1 MVSVNQSLVPANT
14 ASQPALP
21 VSLEALIAQFF
32 QNSVGSWRSDRRY
45 YTLPDGPVQ
54 EMTSLITIEFLEQGC
69 ESLRHLARLH
79 EIANET
85 LMTCGALVTWDS
97 QNSILGKQMSAGS
110 TLFGAAGN
118 LFYRDRGFATPK
130 PVTALFAFP
139 NPETLTLRTEYKGS
153 VFEEEVKLVGRQY
166 RTRQTIISRA
176 GEQQMIGQ
184 YLEKRL
190 S

>member
-1 MVSVNQSLVPANT
+1 MVSVNQSPTPVN
-14 ASQPALP
+14 ALP
-21 VSLEALIAQFF
+21 ASAEIAQFF
-32 QNSVGSWRSDRRY
+32 QNSVGTWRSDRRY
-45 YTLPDGPVQ
+45 YTLPEGPVQ
-54 EMTSLITIEFLEQGC
+54 EMTSLITIAFLDQGC

-79 EIANET
+79 DIADET
-85 LMTCGALVTWDS
+85 LMTCGAMITWDS

-110 TLFGAAGN
+110 TLFGVFEDV
-118 LFYRDRGFATPK
+118 FYRDRGFATPK
-130 PVTALFAFP
+130 PVTARFGFP
-139 NPETLTLRTEYKGS
+139 QAETLNLRTEYKGS
-153 VFEEEVKLVGRQY
+153 VFEEEVKLVGHQY